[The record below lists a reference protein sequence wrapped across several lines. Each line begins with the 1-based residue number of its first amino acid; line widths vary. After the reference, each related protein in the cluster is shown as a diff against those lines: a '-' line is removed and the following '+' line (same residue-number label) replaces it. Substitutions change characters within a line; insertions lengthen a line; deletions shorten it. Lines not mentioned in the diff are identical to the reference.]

1 MNTDGGE
8 QQMTCS
14 KIKGTE
20 TVYVNRKMSLFKKT
34 RLMDDF
40 VNVVC

>member
-20 TVYVNRKMSLFKKT
+20 TVYVNRKT
-34 RLMDDF
+34 GF